1 MTKKQKNE
9 EINQIENV
17 ENLTDDVTTC
27 RKVQGQC
34 LDTPLTDATQI
45 RQGKSVYNA
54 SLRHDNA
61 RTEKPGYLDL
71 SQTECLKVVNHPVL
85 SNLKQLN
92 MESRTMSTFILVW
105 KPAVRKVKT
114 RQNV

>member
-1 MTKKQKNE
+1 MKVLQ
-9 EINQIENV
+9 NQ

-34 LDTPLTDATQI
+34 LDTPIT
-45 RQGKSVYNA
+45 A

-71 SQTECLKVVNHPVL
+71 SHTECLISSSTNDPLPSNLKPTKYGIKDDANIPPCVETSCEKSENQTECLKVVNDP
-85 SNLKQLN
+85 SFPNLEPKY
-92 MESRTMSTFILVW
+92 
-105 KPAVRKVKT
+105 
-114 RQNV
+114 